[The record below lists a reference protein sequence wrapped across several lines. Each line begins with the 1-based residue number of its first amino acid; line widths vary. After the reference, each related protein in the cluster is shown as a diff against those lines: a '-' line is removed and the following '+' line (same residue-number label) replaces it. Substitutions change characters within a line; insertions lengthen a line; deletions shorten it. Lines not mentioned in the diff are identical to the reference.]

1 MTTEEIQKVL
11 ELHKKWLKG
20 DPDGVRANLEGANLF
35 GANLGDANLGDANL
49 GNANLGDAYL
59 EGAYLEGANLKGANL
74 VLSNLRDANL
84 EGANLEGA
92 NLYGAY
98 LYGANLEGVY
108 LYGANLL
115 LSYLKGA
122 NLVLSNL
129 RDANLKGANLEGA
142 NLEGAHLE
150 DANLKG
156 AKLPDF
162 QICPQEESFIAYKKT
177 TKGVIKVLIPED
189 AKRTNSLI
197 GRKCRTSKLVV
208 LGGEGVG
215 GTGPNYAGIIYNEGE
230 TIECLDYDGDIRVEC
245 TKGIHFF
252 MTEQEAR
259 DW

>member
-59 EGAYLEGANLKGANL
+59 EGAYLEGAN
-74 VLSNLRDANL
+74 
-84 EGANLEGA
+84 
-92 NLYGAY
+92 
-98 LYGANLEGVY
+98 
-108 LYGANLL
+108 
-115 LSYLKGA
+115 LKGA

-208 LGGEGVG
+208 LGGDGVG